1 MRPGRPTHDRHGA
14 AYRRRRLAGHII
26 VTALLLVLC
35 YYFVAPVLWLVLSST
50 KTQSD
55 VFASSPIWFGGSF
68 QLFAN
73 LSHVLNYDNGI
84 FLTWTRNSFTYT
96 IPSVLIVLLTSSAAG
111 YGLAKYRFPG
121 RTILLFVVVISL
133 LVPATA
139 LAVPIYLEGAKLG
152 ITNTPWGVILPTS
165 VSAFGVWISY
175 NFYAFQFNSEII
187 QAARIDGANEYVI
200 FGRIALP
207 AGQGILATVAMLT
220 FVANWNNF
228 FLPFLMEA
236 RDDLMPLPVGLG
248 NMAAQTT
255 LGSQASSA
263 AGSAISIMDVITGA
277 FLVALPIVVLFILV
291 RRYWAAGLMGG
302 SLQGQ

>member
-1 MRPGRPTHDRHGA
+1 MQATATDERTHGA
-14 AYRRRRLAGHII
+14 AFRRRRLLANLV
-26 VTALLLVLC
+26 VTVFLLVLC
-35 YYFVAPVLWLVLSST
+35 YYFVAPALWLVLSST
-50 KTQSD
+50 KTQED
-55 VFASSPIWFGGSF
+55 VFATSPVWFGASF
-68 QLFAN
+68 RLFDN
-73 LSHVLNYDNGI
+73 ITHVLNYNNGI
-84 FLTWTRNSFTYT
+84 FLTWTRNSLLYT
-96 IPSVLIVLLTSSAAG
+96 IPSVLITLVSSAAAG
-111 YGLAKYRFPG
+111 YGLAKYRFFG
-121 RTILLFVVVISL
+121 RTILLFVVVVSL

-139 LAVPIYLEGAKLG
+139 LAVPIYLEGAKLHL
-152 ITNTPWGVILPTS
+152 TNTPWGVILPTS
-165 VSAFGVWISY
+165 VSAFGVWICY
-175 NFYAFQFNSEII
+175 NFYAYQFNTEII

-207 AGQGILATVAMLT
+207 SARGVLATVGMLT
-220 FVANWNNF
+220 FVSNWNNF

-291 RRYWAAGLMGG
+291 RRYWAAGLMSG